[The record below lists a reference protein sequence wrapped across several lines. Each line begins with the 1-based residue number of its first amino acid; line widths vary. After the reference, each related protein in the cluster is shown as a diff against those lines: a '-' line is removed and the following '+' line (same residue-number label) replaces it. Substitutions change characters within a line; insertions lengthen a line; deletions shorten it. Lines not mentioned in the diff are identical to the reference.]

1 MLSSMQLL
9 TNTTDTDCGIPA
21 EEQHSST
28 GVHLLHNFT
37 FNNVI
42 EDEAS
47 DDRADHCLA
56 GRLRR
61 IRSVTSQDTTT
72 QYTCKLRM

>member
-1 MLSSMQLL
+1 MVSSKQLL
-9 TNTTDTDCGIPA
+9 TNITDAECGIPA
-21 EEQHSST
+21 VEHHSST

-37 FNNVI
+37 LNNVI

-56 GRLRR
+56 GRLHR
-61 IRSVTSQDTTT
+61 IRSVTSQNIT
-72 QYTCKLRM
+72 QYTCKLHM